1 MAQSNDESLDTSNL
15 RYWHQNAGRA
25 VRDVYDALVELI
37 TNADDRYMILRSEK
51 GKIDIE
57 VERRRK
63 GTPSIVRVRDFADG
77 MTTEVMRSKLRR
89 LGDRVSG
96 MESGEAV
103 RGTNSR
109 GAKDVAIL
117 GGVVFESLACDGQ
130 YHRCEITP
138 QGRFRC
144 KGPTGKDLD
153 SHRSRLGLPKAT
165 GTVATITVDPTHAI
179 PQHDTLK
186 QDLRQ
191 LVVLRD
197 ILASP
202 EREVVLHDFN
212 QGRRDV
218 IKGLVIEG
226 NERVN
231 ARFEVPGYKDVE
243 AKIVIKRAKERLE
256 DQRQRFR
263 AGGILVKSR
272 HAIHEATLFAP
283 ELEND
288 PNAKWFYGRL
298 TCEYIDTL
306 WNEYDERFERGLT
319 PTASNP
325 CPIVDPMRKEGLS
338 RDHPFVQALLREALK
353 HLRPLVDEERRQS
366 ESQIAKIESD
376 ETRRRLRALEKAA
389 AKFMGENKEDQE
401 APRSADDTVPDSVF
415 ERNGFSL
422 NPPYAQIV
430 RGQAVRFWL
439 NVKQQ
444 AFPEL
449 SVGDLVEISC
459 ASQEISASVRFLS
472 LEPHPSREGVLRCL
486 WTVKGEKVT
495 KYTTVKAR
503 VGAIVSESGVEVL
516 ESEQAKFAH
525 ILGFQ
530 FSKKVYSFQ
539 VDSRKAITL
548 YAPFPGI
555 VSAVT
560 PVEISCSD
568 PRFKIGGSRDLVPH
582 PDLGVAVCKLGLSA
596 KQPGLRGQLTAL
608 IPGHKCQAEA
618 VSLEPTGASIQI
630 KVEDKSFGDQRSY
643 WRGNVLEIGARHPS
657 LRRYLGDAPEFPGQE
672 EKHFRVILAEIVS
685 EAVCARILSQRST
698 SRVEDY
704 AGSDWDAYYSEYT
717 ELLTKFLPIAHE
729 TQVRI

>member
-1 MAQSNDESLDTSNL
+1 MAQFKDEWLDTSNP
-15 RYWHQNAGRA
+15 RYWHENASMA
-25 VRDVYDALVELI
+25 VRNVYDALVELI
-37 TNADDRYMILRSEK
+37 TNADDRYMILGSKK
-51 GKIDIE
+51 GKIGIE

-77 MTTEVMRSKLRR
+77 MTTEDMRSKLRR
-89 LGDRVSG
+89 VGDRVSG
-96 MESGEAV
+96 MEGGKAV
-103 RGTNSR
+103 RGTHSR

-117 GGVVFESLACDGQ
+117 GGVVFESIACDGQ

-138 QGRFRC
+138 QGMFRC
-144 KGPTGKDLD
+144 QGPTGEDPD
-153 SHRSRLGLPKAT
+153 SHRSRLGIPKGT
-165 GTVATITVDPTHAI
+165 GTVVTMTVDPTHAI
-179 PQHDTLK
+179 PQHVTLR

-191 LVVLRD
+191 LVLLRD

-202 EREVVLHDFN
+202 EREVVLYDVS
-212 QGRRDV
+212 QDRRDV
-218 IKGLVIEG
+218 IKALVIEG
-226 NERVN
+226 NERVSE
-231 ARFEVPGYKDVE
+231 RFKVPGNEDVE
-243 AKIVIKRAKERLE
+243 AKVIIMRAKERLE
-256 DQRQRFR
+256 DQRPRFR
-263 AGGILVKSR
+263 VGGILVKSR

-283 ELEND
+283 ELEHD
-288 PNAKWFYGRL
+288 PNAKYFYGRL
-298 TCEYIDTL
+298 TCEYIDIL
-306 WNEYDERFERGLT
+306 WNEYDERFLRRLT

-325 CPIVDPMRKEGLS
+325 CRILDPVRKEGLV
-338 RDHPFVQALLREALK
+338 RDHPFVQALFREALK
-353 HLRPLVDEERRQS
+353 RLRPLVEEERRHS
-366 ESQIAKIESD
+366 ESQQAKIESD
-376 ETRRRLRALEKAA
+376 ETRRRLRGLEKAA

-401 APRSADDTVPDSVF
+401 APRIPDDTVPDSAF

-472 LEPHPSREGVLRCL
+472 FEPHPSREGVLRCL

-495 KYTTVKAR
+495 KATAVKAR
-503 VGAIVSESGVEVL
+503 VGAIVSESAVEVL

-596 KQPGLRGQLTAL
+596 RQPGLRGQLTAS
-608 IPGHKCQAEA
+608 IPGHKCEAEA

-630 KVEDKSFGDQRSY
+630 KIEDKSFGDQRYY

-657 LRRYLGDAPEFPGQE
+657 LRRYLGVAPEFPGQE
-672 EKHFRVILAEIVS
+672 GKHFRVLLAEIVS
-685 EAVCARILSQRST
+685 EAVCWRIMNQRTT

-704 AGSDWDAYYSEYT
+704 AGSDWDDYYSEYT
-717 ELLTKFLPIAHE
+717 KLLTGFLPIAHE

>member
-1 MAQSNDESLDTSNL
+1 MTFSAVLLSNL

-96 MESGEAV
+96 MELGEAV

-144 KGPTGKDLD
+144 QAPTGKDLD
-153 SHRSRLGLPKAT
+153 SHRSRLGIPKGT

-218 IKGLVIEG
+218 IKALVIEG
-226 NERVN
+226 NERVSEP
-231 ARFEVPGYKDVE
+231 FKVPGHEDVK
-243 AKIVIKRAKERLE
+243 AKIVIRRAKKRLE

-288 PNAKWFYGRL
+288 PSAKYFYGRL

-338 RDHPFVQALLREALK
+338 RDHPFVQALFREALK
-353 HLRPLVDEERRQS
+353 HLRPLVEEERRQS

-401 APRSADDTVPDSVF
+401 APRSADDTVPDSAF

-444 AFPEL
+444 AFREL

-495 KYTTVKAR
+495 KATAVKAR
-503 VGAIVSESGVEVL
+503 VGAIVSESAVEVF

-530 FSKKVYSFQ
+530 FSRKVYSVE

-548 YAPFPGI
+548 YAPFPGV
-555 VSAVT
+555 VSSTTAVDIT
-560 PVEISCSD
+560 CSD
-568 PRFKIGGSRDLVPH
+568 PRFKIGGTRNLVPR
-582 PDLGVAVCKLGLSA
+582 PDVGVAVCKLGLSA
-596 KQPGLRGQLTAL
+596 RQPGLRGQLTAS
-608 IPGHKCQAEA
+608 IPGHKCEAEA
-618 VSLEPTGASIQI
+618 VSLEPTGAKIEI
-630 KVEDKSFGDQRSY
+630 KVEDKSFGDQRYY

-672 EKHFRVILAEIVS
+672 EKHFRVLLAEIVS
-685 EAVCARILSQRST
+685 EAVCWRIMNQRST

-704 AGSDWDAYYSEYT
+704 AESDWDAYYSEYT
-717 ELLTKFLPIAHE
+717 KLLTGFLSIAHE